1 MRDRV
6 FQPDQDVLAPGR
18 LPVMRER
25 SDASVV
31 HAAMDLQQRA
41 GNRSVAELVA
51 RSHVDPAG
59 NPLAALTSA
68 GRTPAPA
75 AAVGA
80 AGGGGA
86 VSVQREPCVDCPDA
100 AKALAAAGPEAE
112 AGPEPGQTG

>member
-25 SDASVV
+25 SDASDVR
-31 HAAMDLQQRA
+31 AAMDLQRRA

-51 RSHVDPAG
+51 RSHVDPSR

-68 GRTPAPA
+68 GRTPAPVA
-75 AAVGA
+75 TGGA

-112 AGPEPGQTG
+112 VGPELGQTG